1 MLAEGDAARAGH
13 ARERRHHAFLQRAR
27 RDRDLEGRAG
37 GEHALHGA
45 VVEGVLLVLDQRAP
59 LRAPDAAREHVGV
72 VGGVR
77 DHREHLAAAWVE
89 RDDRTVGLA
98 EGAVGGFL
106 EVTVEGERER
116 PAGAVRLLLQ
126 HPDAAAERI
135 HLHLLVTGV
144 AAQVLVEALLEA
156 RLADQVAAHV
166 VAVVLRELALAH
178 LADVAEEMR
187 GERPERIVAFRRD
200 PQRDAGQVELVRLE
214 RDHPLPVDVSP
225 EHDAL
230 VALAVAPGAVYPR
243 VEPRLLLAEI
253 SGERLQDLA
262 PALTR
267 VLGHEDDV
275 ERGAVVDQDLAVA
288 VVDDTPR
295 RRHAHQPDAVLLG
308 VVAHLRTALDLE
320 VPEADPDQREGDEHD
335 ADGDHH
341 AELELR
347 RHLARDDVNGAA
359 GHLT

>member
-1 MLAEGDAARAGH
+1 ES
-13 ARERRHHAFLQRAR
+13 
-27 RDRDLEGRAG
+27 
-37 GEHALHGA
+37 
-45 VVEGVLLVLDQRAP
+45 
-59 LRAPDAAREHVGV
+59 
-72 VGGVR
+72 
-77 DHREHLAAAWVE
+77 
-89 RDDRTVGLA
+89 
-98 EGAVGGFL
+98 
-106 EVTVEGERER
+106 ER
-116 PAGAVRLLLQ
+116 PARAVRLLLQ

-200 PQRDAGQVELVRLE
+200 PQRDTGQVELVRLE
-214 RDHPLPVDVSP
+214 RDHSLPVDVAA

-230 VALAVAPGAVYPR
+230 VVLAVASGGAYPL
-243 VEPRLLLAEI
+243 VEPRLLLAEVP
-253 SGERLQDLA
+253 GKGPQDLA

-267 VLGHEDDV
+267 ILGHEDDV

-288 VVDDTPR
+288 VVDDAPR

-308 VVAHLRTALDLE
+308 VVAHLCTAFDLE
-320 VPEADPDQREGDEHD
+320 VPQAEPDQREGGAHD

-347 RHLARDDVNGAA
+347 GHLARDDVNGTC
-359 GHLT
+359 GHLTRLRGAASPTPARRRLPGRRGPPGPRPRARRAWHDARGGRAPP

>member
-1 MLAEGDAARAGH
+1 M
-13 ARERRHHAFLQRAR
+13 
-27 RDRDLEGRAG
+27 
-37 GEHALHGA
+37 ALW
-45 VVEGVLLVLDQRAP
+45 RSTAP
-59 LRAPDAAREHVGV
+59 CPPFFQQWKKWFPKGMPPV
-72 VGGVR
+72 
-77 DHREHLAAAWVE
+77 
-89 RDDRTVGLA
+89 
-98 EGAVGGFL
+98 
-106 EVTVEGERER
+106 EVTVEGECER
-116 PAGAVRLLLQ
+116 PARAVRLLLQ

-187 GERPERIVAFRRD
+187 GERPGRIVAFRCD
-200 PQRDAGQVELVRLE
+200 PQRDTGQVELVCLE
-214 RDHPLPVDVSP
+214 RDHSLPVDVAA

-230 VALAVAPGAVYPR
+230 VVLAVAAGGAYPL

-253 SGERLQDLA
+253 PGKGPQDLA
-262 PALTR
+262 PAFTR
-267 VLGHEDDV
+267 ILGHEDDV

-288 VVDDTPR
+288 VVDDAPR

-308 VVAHLRTALDLE
+308 VVAHLCTAFDLE
-320 VPEADPDQREGDEHD
+320 VPQAEPDQSEGGAHD
-335 ADGDHH
+335 ADGDRH

-347 RHLARDDVNGAA
+347 GHLARDDVNGTR